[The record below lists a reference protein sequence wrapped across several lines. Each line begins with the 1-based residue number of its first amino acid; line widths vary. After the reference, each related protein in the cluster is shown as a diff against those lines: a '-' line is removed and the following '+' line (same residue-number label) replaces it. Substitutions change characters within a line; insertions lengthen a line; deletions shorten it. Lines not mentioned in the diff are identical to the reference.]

1 MKILA
6 VDTSAVSASA
16 AVMSDGKILSS
27 SFTNTGLTHSQTLMP
42 MIERT
47 LSGAGVDVKD
57 IDLFAADNGP
67 GSFTGVRIG
76 VAAIK
81 GMAHM
86 LGKKCVGV
94 STLEALAYNLSDS
107 DCIAVCTMDARCNQV
122 YAAVFKCENG
132 NVTRLCEDKAVLIGE
147 LQSDIPSCDLP
158 VIFVGDGAL
167 LCYEYYKDKLFC
179 RAASE
184 KNRFQN
190 AKSVAFCANLKDE
203 SEHMSAQELMPLYL
217 RLPQAQ
223 RELNNKK
230 KEKIL

>member
-6 VDTSAVSASA
+6 VDTSAVAASV

-27 SFTNTGLTHSQTLMP
+27 GFTNTGLTHSQTLMP
-42 MIERT
+42 MIESV
-47 LSGAGVDVKD
+47 LSGANVDVKD
-57 IDLFAADNGP
+57 IDLFAVNNGP

-76 VAAIK
+76 VAGIK

-86 LGKKCVGV
+86 LNKKCVGI
-94 STLEALAYNLSDS
+94 STLEALAYNLSDF

-132 NVTRLCEDKAVLIGE
+132 KVTRICEDKAVLIDE
-147 LQSDIPSCDLP
+147 LQNDIPSEALP
-158 VIFVGDGAL
+158 VIFVGDGAM
-167 LCYEYYKDKLFC
+167 LCYEYYKDKLSC
-179 RAASE
+179 RVASE

-190 AKSVAFCANLKDE
+190 AKSVAYCASLKDE
-203 SEHMSAQELMPLYL
+203 NEYISAQELMPLYL

-223 RELNNKK
+223 RELNNKN
-230 KEKIL
+230 KEKTL